1 MLFSQIFSLSPHFFS
16 TLFLS
21 ENAISSL
28 EDGVEGKRVGSL
40 DPPPPIIPSSS
51 PSFTGS
57 RIFDFYQILY
67 FFFFKVR
74 IFLVKRF
81 RPRYTAGYIN
91 NELLLLL
98 LLLFT
103 GVLHSV
109 PFRDPSLELPPSAFL
124 SLIDNHVST
133 VFFLPSR
140 TQIASG

>member
-1 MLFSQIFSLSPHFFS
+1 MFKTCYLARYFHYLLTFF
-16 TLFLS
+16 LHYFYPKMQFLLWRMGWR
-21 ENAISSL
+21 AKGL
-28 EDGVEGKRVGSL
+28 GVWT
-40 DPPPPIIPSSS
+40 PPIIPSSS

-67 FFFFKVR
+67 FFFFKLR

-81 RPRYTAGYIN
+81 RATYTAGYIN

-98 LLLFT
+98 LFT
-103 GVLHSV
+103 GVLHLV

>member
-28 EDGVEGKRVGSL
+28 EDGVEGKGVGSL
-40 DPPPPIIPSSS
+40 DPPPIIPSSS

-81 RPRYTAGYIN
+81 RPTYTAGYIN

-98 LLLFT
+98 LFT
-103 GVLHSV
+103 GVLHLV

>member
-1 MLFSQIFSLSPHFFS
+1 MSFSQIFSLSLHFFS

-28 EDGVEGKRVGSL
+28 EDGVEGKGVGSL
-40 DPPPPIIPSSS
+40 DPPPHYFSSS

-81 RPRYTAGYIN
+81 RPTYTAGYIN

-98 LLLFT
+98 LFT
-103 GVLHSV
+103 GVLHLV

-140 TQIASG
+140 TQIVGG

>member
-1 MLFSQIFSLSPHFFS
+1 MLFSQIFSFSPHFFYTS
-16 TLFLS
+16 FLS

-28 EDGVEGKRVGSL
+28 EDGVEGKGVGSL
-40 DPPPPIIPSSS
+40 DPPIIPSSS

-57 RIFDFYQILY
+57 KIFDFYQILY
-67 FFFFKVR
+67 FFFLKLR

-81 RPRYTAGYIN
+81 RATYTAGYIN

-98 LLLFT
+98 LFT
-103 GVLHSV
+103 GVLHLV